1 MNPILFVSLG
11 SGDPDLITLKA
22 LKALQNADVIL
33 CPCTTSK
40 EGKVTSR
47 SQDIM
52 LELDILTSKIK
63 LFNVSMRKE
72 RSQVMK
78 EYQDAANQ
86 AYQLHNEGLAVAI
99 VAEGD
104 SGFYSSSQYINENL
118 QALNVPT
125 KRIEGVPAF
134 ISCGALANIH
144 IVKQEEQLLV
154 IPGETTAEEL
164 NMHIQ
169 SGKSIVIMKPSQ
181 CQGIIK
187 NVASSSDNNI
197 DIHYFENV
205 GVVEKEF
212 YTQNKD
218 EILNRKFPYFSLL
231 IIQKNIK

>member
-22 LKALQNADVIL
+22 LKALQKADVIL
-33 CPCTTSK
+33 CPSTTTR
-40 EGKVTSR
+40 EGKVSSR

-52 LELDILTSKIK
+52 SELDISTNKIR

-78 EYQDAANQ
+78 EYEEAAKQ
-86 AYQLHNEGLAVAI
+86 AYQLYNQGSKVAI

-154 IPGETTAEEL
+154 IPGETTSEEL
-164 NMHIQ
+164 HLHIH

-181 CQGIIK
+181 CQEIIK
-187 NVASSSDNNI
+187 ELVSSSINNI

-212 YTQNKD
+212 YTQNKE
-218 EILNRKFPYFSLL
+218 EILDRKFPYFSLL
-231 IIQKNIK
+231 IIQKKIK